1 MPGLSLYLLNAR
13 YLFFVPS
20 KREIACRRR
29 RRRIFS
35 TSRVARLKSAQKN
48 ARQKRTYKKKED
60 RESNCTWRFSASLFR
75 HASRAKSARTTS
87 SSSPSSPALDPLLR
101 VLSAAKTKRCS
112 ARARVFCRKEK
123 KGRQKIHT
131 WEGRTRFLHRRSR
144 RAIRAPP
151 RTRGRRNRSSVRS
164 QGSDRAFSA
173 VFFLFLES
181 RRRKSSS
188 KTPKVLLWGN
198 LSSSRRERSN
208 RAYFLIFFF
217 KNLFFT
223 KIV

>member
-60 RESNCTWRFSASLFR
+60 RESNCTWRFSASFFR

-87 SSSPSSPALDPLLR
+87 SSSSSPALDPLLR
-101 VLSAAKTKRCS
+101 VLATKTKKRYN
-112 ARARVFCRKEK
+112 
-123 KGRQKIHT
+123 T
-131 WEGRTRFLHRRSR
+131 RTRVCCHRRKKKDDTYLGGTNAFSPSTLPPCDPG
-144 RAIRAPP
+144 APAYA
-151 RTRGRRNRSSVRS
+151 RSSKSKLCSLAGVRPGILCGILS
-164 QGSDRAFSA
+164 
-173 VFFLFLES
+173 LP
-181 RRRKSSS
+181 RKSSS
-188 KTPKVLLWGN
+188 KVVVQNT
-198 LSSSRRERSN
+198 
-208 RAYFLIFFF
+208 
-217 KNLFFT
+217 
-223 KIV
+223 